1 MSVRVLT
8 EHDVRRLMPVAD
20 CIEPMAEALAALAR
34 GELYNPLR
42 SVVLP
47 PGAEAFMGLMPA
59 YRAGPDPLYSLKAV
73 CIAPGNPSRGL
84 DSHQGFVALFDG
96 VTGELRAFVNASAIT
111 AIRTA
116 AVSAV
121 ATRLLARPESRTLAI
136 VGAGVQARSHLDAM
150 RAVLPFE
157 RVRVWSRTPSR
168 AAALDR
174 VEPAASA
181 EAALAGADVVVTA
194 TTSREP
200 VVRREWLADGAHV
213 NAVGSSISSARELD
227 SATMGAAALYVDRR
241 ESTLNESGDYLFAL
255 ADGAVGPESIR
266 GEIGELLNGSV
277 EGRRD
282 DSELTVFK
290 SLGLAVEDLAA
301 AEHVLRR
308 AEAEGAGAEVDF

>member
-1 MSVRVLT
+1 MNVRIIG
-8 EHDVRRLMPVAD
+8 EHDVRRLLPVAE
-20 CIEPMAEALAALAR
+20 CIEPMAAALAALAR
-34 GELYNPLR
+34 GELHNPLR

-47 PGAEAFMGLMPA
+47 PGAETFMGLMPA
-59 YRAGPDPLYSLKAV
+59 YRAAPDPLYSLKAV
-73 CIAPGNPSRGL
+73 CIAPGNPARGL
-84 DSHQGFVALFDG
+84 DAHQGFVALFDG
-96 VTGELRAFVNASAIT
+96 VTGEPRAFVNASAIT

-121 ATRLLARPESRTLAI
+121 ATRLLARPGSRTLAI
-136 VGAGVQARSHLDAM
+136 LGAGVQARAHLDAM

-157 RVRVWSRTPSR
+157 RVRVWSRTPAK
-168 AAALDR
+168 AAELGG
-174 VEPAASA
+174 VEVAATA
-181 EAALAGADVVVTA
+181 EEALAGADVVVTA

-200 VVRREWLADGAHV
+200 VVRRGWLAAGTHV
-213 NAVGSSISSARELD
+213 NAVGSSIKTTRELD

-241 ESTLNESGDYLFAL
+241 ESTVNESGDYLFAL

-308 AEAEGAGAEVDF
+308 AEAESIGVEVEF

>member
-1 MSVRVLT
+1 MTVRVIG
-8 EHDVRRLMPVAD
+8 EHDVRRLLPVAE
-20 CIEPMAEALAALAR
+20 CIEPMAKALAALAR

-47 PGAEAFMGLMPA
+47 PDAEAFMGLMPA
-59 YRAGPDPLYSLKAV
+59 YRAAPDPVYSLKAV
-73 CIAPGNPSRGL
+73 CIAPLNPRRGL

-96 VTGELRAFVNASAIT
+96 VTGEPRAFVNASAIT

-121 ATRLLARPESRTLAI
+121 ATRLLARPGSRTLAI
-136 VGAGVQARSHLDAM
+136 LGAGVQARAHLDAM

-157 RVRVWSRTPSR
+157 RVRVWSRTPAK
-168 AAALDR
+168 AAELEG
-174 VEPAASA
+174 VEVAATA
-181 EAALAGADVVVTA
+181 EEALAGADVVVTA
-194 TTSREP
+194 TTSAEP
-200 VVRREWLADGAHV
+200 ILRREWLAEGAHV
-213 NAVGSSISSARELD
+213 NAVGSSIKSTRELD

-241 ESTLNESGDYLFAL
+241 ESTVNESGDYLFAL
-255 ADGAVGPESIR
+255 ADGAVGPDSIR

-282 DSELTVFK
+282 DTELTVFK

-308 AEAEGAGAEVDF
+308 AEAEDAGAEVEF

>member
-1 MSVRVLT
+1 MKVRVIG
-8 EHDVRRLMPVAD
+8 EHDARRLLPMD
-20 CIEPMAEALAALAR
+20 ECIERMAEALAALAR
-34 GELYNPLR
+34 DELYNPLR

-47 PGAEAFMGLMPA
+47 PAAEAFMGLMPA
-59 YRAGPDPLYSLKAV
+59 YRATPDPVYALKAV
-73 CIAPGNPSRGL
+73 CIAPGNPARGL

-96 VTGELRAFVNASAIT
+96 VTGEPRAFVNASAIT

-121 ATRLLARPESRTLAI
+121 ATRLLARPQSRTLAI
-136 VGAGVQARSHLDAM
+136 LGAGVQARSHLEAM
-150 RAVLPFE
+150 RAVLPLE
-157 RVRVWSRTPSR
+157 RVRVWSRTPGR
-168 AAALDR
+168 AAELDG
-174 VEPAASA
+174 VEVAATA
-181 EAALAGADVVVTA
+181 EEALAGADVVVTA

-200 VVRREWLADGAHV
+200 VVQREWLADGAHV
-213 NAVGSSISSARELD
+213 NAVGSSVSSTRELD

-266 GEIGELLNGSV
+266 GEIGELLIGAV

-282 DSELTVFK
+282 DAELTVFK

-308 AEAEGAGAEVDF
+308 AEMAGAGVEVDF